1 VTFPR
6 DWTGRVI
13 WVADR
18 DVTANLRV
26 KEVKVSEHLHRS
38 RRAVPPDHP
47 REETRRLHT
56 ALDIALPPRIL
67 ARGQRGGILTTAM
80 PASSRTASNEAV
92 NCPARSR
99 TRNRNPAVWSP
110 RSTTRLRASPAT
122 EHAAHRDD
130 KPQHGGTLKN
140 HDGKAAVTTHCAE
153 GQGIVGSNPASPTL
167 RIARPAAFFI
177 RASRWHVDHMTPA

>member
-1 VTFPR
+1 QGR
-6 DWTGRVI
+6 DREPTGQG
-13 WVADR
+13 
-18 DVTANLRV
+18 
-26 KEVKVSEHLHRS
+26 SQGQ
-38 RRAVPPDHP
+38 RAPSPVPPGCSARPP

-67 ARGQRGGILTTAM
+67 ARGQRGGILTTVM

-99 TRNRNPAVWSP
+99 SRNRNPAVWSP

-130 KPQHGGTLKN
+130 KPQHGG
-140 HDGKAAVTTHCAE
+140 
-153 GQGIVGSNPASPTL
+153 
-167 RIARPAAFFI
+167 
-177 RASRWHVDHMTPA
+177 